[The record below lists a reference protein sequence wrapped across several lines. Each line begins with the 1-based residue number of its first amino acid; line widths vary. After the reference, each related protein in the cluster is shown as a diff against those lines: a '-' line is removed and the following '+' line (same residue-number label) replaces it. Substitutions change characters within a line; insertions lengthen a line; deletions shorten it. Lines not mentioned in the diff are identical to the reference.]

1 MDMPEVLLK
10 WYRILYQ
17 RTSDTGGPARR
28 ECGDR
33 IIAPV
38 SARI

>member
-1 MDMPEVLLK
+1 MDMPELLLE

-17 RTSDTGGPARR
+17 KAVDIGGPACR

-33 IIAPV
+33 ITAPV